1 LKSVSVSESIQL
13 RWPQAALPG
22 SKDKSESKVAL
33 GDLGSRVTSGAKWA
47 TVATE
52 QRANACGWRG
62 MCPLTGES
70 EGRVDWSFFDVVW
83 SIFIFFFW
91 VMFFWM
97 FISVFSDIFRR
108 DDLSGWGK
116 AAWIFLI
123 FVLPFLGI
131 LIYMIARPKM
141 TDQDRRMIVEA
152 EAKQQRM
159 AGYSAADEIAK
170 LGKLRDEGKISAEEY
185 ERLKQ
190 KAIA

>member
-1 LKSVSVSESIQL
+1 
-13 RWPQAALPG
+13 
-22 SKDKSESKVAL
+22 
-33 GDLGSRVTSGAKWA
+33 
-47 TVATE
+47 
-52 QRANACGWRG
+52 
-62 MCPLTGES
+62 M
-70 EGRVDWSFFDVVW
+70 DWSFFDVVW

-141 TDQDRRMIVEA
+141 TEQDRRMIAEA

-159 AGYSAADEIAK
+159 AGYSAADEIVK
-170 LGKLRDEGKISAEEY
+170 LGKLRDEGKISPEEY

-190 KAIA
+190 RAMA